1 MEEVTLDEIKNYILE
16 NVNLNYLCREINL
29 YSGIY
34 SDVMYYDNDDDFFVT
49 FYSDDVLEAVRAVC
63 YGEYT
68 FTDDYV
74 RIDAYGNL
82 QSASGLEVEE
92 ELSGYVDDFIM
103 NLLDDKDMRNSIDI
117 DSTLK
122 QMLDN
127 YKEEDKDEE

>member
-16 NVNLNYLCREINL
+16 NVNLNELCREISL

-34 SDVMYYDNDDDFFVT
+34 SDVMYYENDDDFFVT
-49 FYSDDVLEAVRAVC
+49 FYSDDVMEAVRAVC

-82 QSASGLEVEE
+82 QSASELEVEE

-122 QMLDN
+122 QMLDD
-127 YKEEDKDEE
+127 YKEEDKNEE

>member
-1 MEEVTLDEIKNYILE
+1 MEEVTFDEIKDYILE
-16 NVNLNYLCREINL
+16 NVNLIELCREINS

-34 SDVMYYDNDDDFFVT
+34 SDLWYYENDEDFFIT
-49 FYSDDVLEAVRAVC
+49 FYSDDVMEAVRAAC

-74 RIDAYGNL
+74 RINAYGNL
-82 QSASGLEVEE
+82 QSATELEVEE

-103 NLLDDKDMRNSIDI
+103 NLLNDEDMRGSIKLD
-117 DSTLK
+117 DTLK

-127 YKEEDKDEE
+127 YKKEDDIND

>member
-16 NVNLNYLCREINL
+16 NVNLNELCREINL

-34 SDVMYYDNDDDFFVT
+34 SDVVYYENDEDFFVT
-49 FYSDDVLEAVRAVC
+49 FYSDDVMEAVRAVC
-63 YGEYT
+63 YGKYI

-127 YKEEDKDEE
+127 YKEGDKDEE

>member
-16 NVNLNYLCREINL
+16 NVNLNELCREINL

-34 SDVMYYDNDDDFFVT
+34 SDVMYYENDDDFFVT
-49 FYSDDVLEAVRAVC
+49 FYSDDVMEAVRAVC

-82 QSASGLEVEE
+82 QSASELEVEE
-92 ELSGYVDDFIM
+92 ELGGYVDDFIM

-122 QMLDN
+122 QMLDD
-127 YKEEDKDEE
+127 YKEEDKNEE